1 MSLTYVLGWK
11 RFERVNIMS
20 KLIEFYF
27 DVGSPASYLAW
38 TQLPSLAGRH
48 NAEIVYK
55 PMLLGGVFK
64 ATGNQSPAAIPAKAR
79 YMLLDLQRAATRC
92 GVAMNFNPYFP
103 VNTLMLMR
111 GAVGYIDTPKFHDY
125 LGAIFTAL
133 WVNEKNMADP
143 AVVSAVLSEAGF
155 DPAEVLALCDDDA
168 VKERLKAITN
178 EAISRHVF
186 GAPTCFVDDEMF
198 FGQDRLDFLERALG

>member
-1 MSLTYVLGWK
+1 MSLIYVLGWK

-38 TQLPSLAGRH
+38 TQLPSLADRNH
-48 NAEIVYK
+48 AEIVYK

-64 ATGNQSPAAIPAKAR
+64 ATGNQSPAAIPAKGR
-79 YMLLDLQRAATRC
+79 YMLIDLRRAAAVYA
-92 GVAMNFNPYFP
+92 VAMNFNPYFP

-111 GAVGYIDTPKFHDY
+111 GAVGYLDTPRFHDY
-125 LGAIFTAL
+125 LSAIFTAL

-155 DPAEVLALCDDDA
+155 DPAEVVALCDDDA
-168 VKERLKAITN
+168 VKDRLKAITN